1 MVSCFFQSK
10 FPSFFYSLLLFIL
23 LLQALEGLKVFQS
36 LSQFSRSLTLLPGFN
51 KTKMYVVLV
60 TEIYTTKLNYRV
72 EYYRVGIKS

>member
-23 LLQALEGLKVFQS
+23 VLQALEGLKVFQS
-36 LSQFSRSLTLLPGFN
+36 LSQFSRSLTLPGFN

-72 EYYRVGIKS
+72 EYFRVGIKS